1 MAKYEVLL
9 ICGTGASSGFMATS
23 IRKAAEKR
31 GIDMNVNARSE
42 SELQYYVDDINCLMI
57 GPHLASYAD
66 SIMEEIEG
74 NDIKC
79 AVIDAKAYGKLD
91 GEAVLLQILNLFN
104 EQ

>member
-9 ICGTGASSGFMATS
+9 ICGSGASSGFMVTN
-23 IRKAAEKR
+23 IRKAVEKNN
-31 GIDMNVNARSE
+31 IDMNVNARSE

-66 SIMEEIEG
+66 SIMEEIKG
-74 NDIKC
+74 YDIKS

-91 GEAVLLQILNLFN
+91 GEAVLSQVLSLFN
-104 EQ
+104 D